1 MDTAAI
7 IREILVG
14 YALHPR
20 GFHGVVHWA
29 RVLENGLKLAEANGA
44 DRNIVTLFALF
55 HDSRRENDGSDWG
68 HGLRGAKLAR
78 ALRGKVFELTDPD
91 FELLYR
97 ACEWHTEGKSDESVT
112 VCTCWDAD
120 RLDLG
125 RVGITPDPKYLCTKA
140 ARKPEMIR
148 WADHRAKTDHEP
160 AFVQE
165 QWGIPLEIE

>member
-7 IREILVG
+7 IREILEG

-29 RVLENGLKLAEANGA
+29 RVMENGLKLAAANGA
-44 DRNIVTLFALF
+44 DPTVVTLFALF
-55 HDSRRENDGSDWG
+55 HDSRRESDGPDWG
-68 HGLRGAKLAR
+68 HGLRGARLAKQ
-78 ALRGKVFELTDPD
+78 LRGTVFDLNDAD

-97 ACEWHTEGKSDESVT
+97 ACEHHTEGRSDESVT

-125 RVGITPDPKYLCTKA
+125 RVGITPDPKYLCTKE
-140 ARKPEMIR
+140 ARRPEMIA
-148 WADHRAKTDHEP
+148 WADKRAKTDFGP
-160 AFVQE
+160 TIVQAR
-165 QWGIPLEIE
+165 WGIPLEVE

>member
-7 IREILVG
+7 VREILTG

-44 DRNIVTLFALF
+44 DRNVVTLFALF
-55 HDSRRENDGSDWG
+55 HDARRVNDGSDWG
-68 HGLRGAKLAR
+68 HGLRGAKLAKR
-78 ALRGKVFELTDPD
+78 LRGTLFDLGDAD

-97 ACEWHTEGKSDESVT
+97 ACEWHTEGKADESVT

-125 RVGITPDPKYLCTKA
+125 RVGITPDPRRLCTKE

-148 WADHRAKTDHEP
+148 WADRRATTDHEP